1 LIITEKSIYHVGL
14 FLKFEKILKMKNLY
28 SILILSFVLVL
39 ASCQSRVV
47 SVQKPFN
54 KNSLELYKRYNFQL
68 QDASNIKMQV
78 LRVDAENVYGKNKDQ
93 EQIVI
98 KASDIREVKK
108 TDIFSSVAV
117 ALAAVAAV
125 IFVPI

>member
-1 LIITEKSIYHVGL
+1 
-14 FLKFEKILKMKNLY
+14 MKKLY
-28 SILILSFVLVL
+28 AVLILSLLLVL
-39 ASCQSRVV
+39 ASCQTRVV

-68 QDASNIKMQV
+68 QDATQIKMQV
-78 LRVDAENVYGKNKDQ
+78 LRVDDENVYGKNGE

-108 TDIFSSVAV
+108 TDVFSSVAV

>member
-1 LIITEKSIYHVGL
+1 
-14 FLKFEKILKMKNLY
+14 MKKLY
-28 SILILSFVLVL
+28 SILILSLLLVL
-39 ASCQSRVV
+39 ASCQTRVV

-68 QDASNIKMQV
+68 QDATQIKMQV
-78 LRVDAENVYGKNKDQ
+78 LRVNDEHVYGKNNDN

-98 KASDIREVKK
+98 KGSDIREVKK
-108 TDIFSSVAV
+108 TDVFSSVVV

>member
-1 LIITEKSIYHVGL
+1 
-14 FLKFEKILKMKNLY
+14 MKRLY
-28 SILILSFVLVL
+28 AILILSLLLVL
-39 ASCQSRVV
+39 ASCQTRVV

-68 QDASNIKMQV
+68 QDATQIKMQV
-78 LRVDAENVYGKNKDQ
+78 LRVDDENVYGKNGD

-108 TDIFSSVAV
+108 TDVFSSVAV

>member
-1 LIITEKSIYHVGL
+1 
-14 FLKFEKILKMKNLY
+14 MKNLY
-28 SILILSFVLVL
+28 SILIVSFVLVL

>member
-1 LIITEKSIYHVGL
+1 
-14 FLKFEKILKMKNLY
+14 MKKLY
-28 SILILSFVLVL
+28 AVLILSLLLVL
-39 ASCQSRVV
+39 ASCQTRVV

-68 QDASNIKMQV
+68 QDATQIKMQV
-78 LRVDAENVYGKNKDQ
+78 LRVDDENVYGKNGD

-108 TDIFSSVAV
+108 TDVFSSVAV

>member
-1 LIITEKSIYHVGL
+1 
-14 FLKFEKILKMKNLY
+14 MKNLY
-28 SILILSFVLVL
+28 SILIVSLVL
-39 ASCQSRVV
+39 LMASCQSRVV

-54 KNSLELYKRYNFQL
+54 KNSLELYKRYSFLL
-68 QDASNIKMQV
+68 QDASNIRMQV
-78 LRVDAENVYGKNKDQ
+78 LRVDAENVYGKNNDD

-98 KASDIREVKK
+98 NASEIREVKK
-108 TDIFSSVAV
+108 TDLFSSVAV

>member
-1 LIITEKSIYHVGL
+1 
-14 FLKFEKILKMKNLY
+14 MKRLY
-28 SILILSFVLVL
+28 AILILSLLLVL
-39 ASCQSRVV
+39 ASCQTRVV

-68 QDASNIKMQV
+68 QDATQIKMQV
-78 LRVDAENVYGKNKDQ
+78 LRVDDENVYGKSGD

-108 TDIFSSVAV
+108 TDVFSSVAV